1 MMERTYIML
10 KPGVIHRRIA
20 GEIISRIEKKGL
32 QITAMKMVNLE
43 RDTVQKHYEEHLE
56 QDWYPLVED
65 FVVKGP
71 VIAMVVEGP
80 KAVMLM
86 RKLCGGTFVEKAE
99 PGTIRGDYA
108 LGSINPNNVIH
119 ASDSTESAER
129 EIKIFF
135 DESEINLWE
144 NPFEGWA

>member
-1 MMERTYIML
+1 MEKTFIML
-10 KPGVIHRRIA
+10 KPGVIQRRLA

-32 QITAMKMVNLE
+32 QITAMKMITLD
-43 RDTVQKHYEEHLE
+43 RDIVRKHYEEHLKQE
-56 QDWYPLVED
+56 WYPLVED
-65 FVVKGP
+65 FIISGP
-71 VIAMVVEGP
+71 VIPMVVEGP
-80 KAVMLM
+80 KAIMLM

-119 ASDSTESAER
+119 ASDSPESAER

-135 DESEINLWE
+135 SEKEINSWE
-144 NPFEGWA
+144 DPFKGWA

>member
-1 MMERTYIML
+1 MERTFIML
-10 KPGVIHRRIA
+10 KPGVMQRRLT

-32 QITAMKMVNLE
+32 QITAMKMTRLDREIVK
-43 RDTVQKHYEEHLE
+43 KHYAEHLKQE
-56 QDWYPLVED
+56 WYPLVED
-65 FVVKGP
+65 FIISGP
-71 VIAMVVEGP
+71 VLPMVVEGP
-80 KAVMLM
+80 KAIMLM

-119 ASDSTESAER
+119 ASDSSESAER

-135 DESEINLWE
+135 ENSEIHQWE
-144 NPFEGWA
+144 DPQKGWA

>member
-1 MMERTYIML
+1 MERTYIML

-56 QDWYPLVED
+56 QKWYPMVED

-86 RKLCGGTFVEKAE
+86 RKLCGGTFVENAE

-119 ASDSTESAER
+119 ASDSSESAER

-135 DESEINLWE
+135 NEDEINQWE

>member
-1 MMERTYIML
+1 MEKTFIML
-10 KPGVIHRRIA
+10 KPGVIQRRIA
-20 GEIISRIEKKGL
+20 GEIMSRIEKKGL
-32 QITAMKMVNLE
+32 QITAMKMITLD
-43 RDTVQKHYEEHLE
+43 RDIVKKHYEEHLK

-65 FVVKGP
+65 FIISGP
-71 VIAMVVEGP
+71 VIPMVVEGP

-99 PGTIRGDYA
+99 PGTIRGDYT

-119 ASDSTESAER
+119 ASDSVESAER

-135 DESEINLWE
+135 KENEIQSWE
-144 NPFEGWA
+144 DPYKGWS

>member
-1 MMERTYIML
+1 MERTYIML
-10 KPGVIHRRIA
+10 KPGVIQRRIA

-32 QITAMKMVNLE
+32 QITAMKMVNLKRE
-43 RDTVQKHYEEHLE
+43 TVQKHYEEHLK
-56 QDWYPLVED
+56 QDWYPLVEN

-80 KAVMLM
+80 KSVMLM

-99 PGTIRGDYA
+99 PGTIRGDFA

-119 ASDSTESAER
+119 ASDSPECAEIEKNDNFKDR
-129 EIKIFF
+129 EITK
-135 DESEINLWE
+135 WE
-144 NPFEGWA
+144 DPFEGWA

>member
-1 MMERTYIML
+1 MERTFIML
-10 KPGVIHRRIA
+10 KPGVLQRRLA

-32 QITAMKMVNLE
+32 QITALKMTTLD
-43 RDTVQKHYEEHLE
+43 RDIVRKHYAEHLKQE
-56 QDWYPLVED
+56 WYPLVEN
-65 FVVKGP
+65 FIISGP
-71 VIAMVVEGP
+71 VLPMVVEGP
-80 KAVMLM
+80 KAIILM

-119 ASDSTESAER
+119 ASDSQESAER

-135 DESEINLWE
+135 DENEINSWE
-144 NPFEGWA
+144 DPYKGWA

>member
-1 MMERTYIML
+1 MERTFIML
-10 KPGVIHRRIA
+10 KPGVLQRRIA

-32 QITAMKMVNLE
+32 QITAMKMTVLD
-43 RDTVQKHYEEHLE
+43 RDTVRKHYAEHLKQE
-56 QDWYPLVED
+56 WYPLVED
-65 FVVKGP
+65 FVISGP
-71 VIAMVVEGP
+71 VLPMVVEGP

-119 ASDSTESAER
+119 ASDSPESAER
-129 EIKIFF
+129 EISIFF
-135 DESEINLWE
+135 NDNEIQKWE
-144 NPFEGWA
+144 DPCKGWA

>member
-1 MMERTYIML
+1 MERTFIML
-10 KPGVIHRRIA
+10 KPGVIQRRIT

-32 QITAMKMVNLE
+32 QITAMKMVDLDRE
-43 RDTVQKHYEEHLE
+43 LVQKHYAEHLDQE
-56 QDWYPLVED
+56 WYPLVED
-65 FVVKGP
+65 FVIKGP
-71 VIAMVVEGP
+71 VIPMVVEGP
-80 KAVMLM
+80 KAIMLM

-129 EIKIFF
+129 EIGIFF
-135 DESEINLWE
+135 TENEITEWE
-144 NPFEGWA
+144 DPFKGWA

>member
-1 MMERTYIML
+1 MERTFIML
-10 KPGVIHRRIA
+10 KPGILQRRLA

-32 QITAMKMVNLE
+32 QITALKMTTLD
-43 RDTVQKHYEEHLE
+43 RDIVRKHYAEHLE
-56 QDWYPLVED
+56 QEWFPLVED
-65 FVVKGP
+65 FIISGP
-71 VIAMVVEGP
+71 VLPMVVEGP
-80 KAVMLM
+80 KAIMLM

-119 ASDSTESAER
+119 ASDSPESAER

-135 DESEINLWE
+135 DENEINTWE
-144 NPFEGWA
+144 DPHKGWA

>member
-1 MMERTYIML
+1 ML
-10 KPGVIHRRIA
+10 KPGTIQRRIT

-32 QITAMKMVNLE
+32 QIKALKMITLDREQV
-43 RDTVQKHYEEHLE
+43 RKHYAEHLKQE
-56 QDWYPLVED
+56 WYPLVEE
-65 FVVKGP
+65 FMLSGP
-71 VIAMVVEGP
+71 VIPMIVEGP

-108 LGSINPNNVIH
+108 LGSIGPNNVIH
-119 ASDSTESAER
+119 ASDSPESAER

-135 DESEINLWE
+135 NENEINFWE
-144 NPFEGWA
+144 DPYKGWS